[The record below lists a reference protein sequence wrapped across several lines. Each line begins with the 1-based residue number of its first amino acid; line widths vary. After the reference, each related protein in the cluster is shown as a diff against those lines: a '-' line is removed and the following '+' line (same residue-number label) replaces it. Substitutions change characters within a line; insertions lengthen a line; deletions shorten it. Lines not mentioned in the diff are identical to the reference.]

1 MMDLKRIDSRRVGDS
16 YYRISHPSGLDI
28 CLYPKET
35 GCGTRAVLA
44 VGYGS
49 VDNCFQRE
57 GEEAPVE
64 MPQGIAHYLEH
75 KLFESSE
82 GDAFARFA
90 RVGASANAYTG
101 TESTSYVFSCTERL
115 CESLEIL
122 LDFVQSPYFTEET
135 VAKERG
141 IIAQEIMMYDDSPS
155 WRVSLNYL
163 QAMYHS
169 HPVRQDEA
177 GTVESIGE
185 ITPAHLYRCYHTF
198 YNLRNMVLVL
208 AGRFDKDQVLALCDR
223 VLKPAGPFRVRR
235 VLPEEPEEVLRSRVE
250 QRLPTDMPCFQF
262 GYKDSAAPRTEED
275 LAAVTVL
282 LDVLASDASPL
293 FRELLDKGLVNE
305 ASFGYQYL
313 EGRGYAT
320 PLFGGESRDP
330 EAAAEL
336 IAGEIARAKR
346 QGLAPETFELAKRS
360 LYGEAIGAMNHAG
373 SVAGSLADFV
383 LKGQEPFRY
392 IDALAELTLE
402 QVEAKLDIF
411 REDRTVLS
419 VVRPL

>member
-1 MMDLKRIDSRRVGDS
+1 MELIKIESRRVGDH
-16 YYRISHPSGLDI
+16 YYKVRHPSGLDI

-35 GCGTRAVLA
+35 GCSTRAVLA

-57 GEEAPVE
+57 GEGAPVE

-90 RVGASANAYTG
+90 QVGANANAYTG
-101 TESTSYVFSCTERL
+101 TESTSYVFSCTDHL
-115 CESLEIL
+115 CECLEIL
-122 LDFVQSPYFTEET
+122 LDFVQSPYFTRET

-141 IIAQEIMMYDDSPS
+141 IIAQEIRMYDDSPS

-163 QAMYHS
+163 QAMYHA

-185 ITPAHLYRCYHTF
+185 ITPDHLYRCYHTF

-208 AGRFDKDQVLALCDR
+208 AGRFDKEKVLEVCGRA
-223 VLKPAGPFRVRR
+223 LKPAGPFRVRR
-235 VLPEEPEEVLRSRVE
+235 ILPEEPEGVAKPLVE

-262 GYKDSAAPRTEED
+262 GYKDSGEPKTEED

-293 FRELLDKGLVNE
+293 FRELLDRGLVNE

-320 PLFGGESRDP
+320 PVFGGESREP
-330 EAAAEL
+330 EEAARL
-336 IAGEIARAKR
+336 IAGEIARAKAR
-346 QGLAPETFELAKRS
+346 GLDPEAFELAKRS
-360 LYGEAIGAMNHAG
+360 LYGEAIGAMNHVG
-373 SVAGSLADFV
+373 GIAGSLADFL
-383 LKGQEPFRY
+383 LKGQDPFRY

-402 QVEAKLDIF
+402 QAEAKLAIF

-419 VVRPL
+419 VIRPL